1 MIIRKATESDFP
13 QMLPI
18 FRQVIEGG
26 DTYDFEE
33 TASDQDAFDY
43 WFGKGVTSFVAEDD
57 DGSVSGTSG
66 KVLGF
71 YKIIPNHRG
80 RGSHVANA
88 SFMVNKSFRHPNVSR
103 ETQPRFPSKNG
114 LAHFYLETEGCRPM
128 AKPKAQH
135 GEAFETKQMEHSCS
149 DLVGR
154 KSAQSLSPNIR
165 GKGIGRKMGEDCIRQ
180 ARAMGFRAIQF
191 NFVISTN
198 EPAMHLWKS
207 LGFKELC
214 RLPGAFH
221 HKTLGYVDAVIFFME
236 L

>member
-103 ETQPRFPSKNG
+103 ETQPRFPSEN
-114 LAHFYLETEGCRPM
+114 
-128 AKPKAQH
+128 
-135 GEAFETKQMEHSCS
+135 AFETKQMEHSCS

>member
-33 TASDQDAFDY
+33 TTSDQDAFDY

-66 KVLGF
+66 TVLGF

-103 ETQPRFPSKNG
+103 ETQPRFPNKNG

-128 AKPKAQH
+128 AKPEAQH
-135 GEAFETKQMEHSCS
+135 AEHFGFAHLSFSVGSKEKVDRLTQQMSKEERNRADSC
-149 DLVGR
+149 LQPRWKV
-154 KSAQSLSPNIR
+154 
-165 GKGIGRKMGEDCIRQ
+165 
-180 ARAMGFRAIQF
+180 IQ
-191 NFVISTN
+191 
-198 EPAMHLWKS
+198 
-207 LGFKELC
+207 
-214 RLPGAFH
+214 
-221 HKTLGYVDAVIFFME
+221 
-236 L
+236 

>member
-114 LAHFYLETEGCRPM
+114 LAD
-128 AKPKAQH
+128 
-135 GEAFETKQMEHSCS
+135 EAFETKQMEHSCS

-154 KSAQSLSPNIR
+154 KSAQSLSPNIK